1 MSGASERTNK
11 RISEWPNTS
20 QFLVILNHSATV
32 GGTGPIWRC
41 LDGEKDI
48 VVVVVVAI
56 ADVVVDVVVVV
67 AHVVVIAHVVVVA
80 DVVAVVIV
88 VVIINISILS
98 TLFAI

>member
-1 MSGASERTNK
+1 MQANEQTKK

-41 LDGEKDI
+41 LDGEKDL

-67 AHVVVIAHVVVVA
+67 VVVVVVKTQTA
-80 DVVAVVIV
+80 DRRPMTVLRRVV
-88 VVIINISILS
+88 
-98 TLFAI
+98 

>member
-1 MSGASERTNK
+1 M
-11 RISEWPNTS
+11 
-20 QFLVILNHSATV
+20 VILNHSATV

-41 LDGEKDI
+41 LDGEKDL

-67 AHVVVIAHVVVVA
+67 AHVVVAHVVVVA

>member
-1 MSGASERTNK
+1 MSSASERTNK

-41 LDGEKDI
+41 LDGEKDL

-67 AHVVVIAHVVVVA
+67 AHVVVVVA

>member
-1 MSGASERTNK
+1 MSGASKQTSK

-20 QFLVILNHSATV
+20 RFLVILNRSATV
-32 GGTGPIWRC
+32 RGTGPIWRC
-41 LDGEKDI
+41 LDGEKDL

-56 ADVVVDVVVVV
+56 ADAVVDVVVVV
-67 AHVVVIAHVVVVA
+67 ALVVAHVVVVA

-98 TLFAI
+98 TLFAL

>member
-11 RISEWPNTS
+11 QISEWPNTS

-41 LDGEKDI
+41 LDGEKDL

-67 AHVVVIAHVVVVA
+67 AHVVVVA

-98 TLFAI
+98 TLFTI

>member
-41 LDGEKDI
+41 LDGEKDL

-67 AHVVVIAHVVVVA
+67 AHVVVVA

>member
-41 LDGEKDI
+41 LDGEKDRA
-48 VVVVVVAI
+48 VVVVVAI

-67 AHVVVIAHVVVVA
+67 AHVVVVA

>member
-41 LDGEKDI
+41 LDGEKDL

-67 AHVVVIAHVVVVA
+67 AHVVNVA